1 MFVKK
6 EYQYVAETIIRTDWD
21 DNTQVKNNNIII
33 EQFQGTAFDSDYK
46 CYKVTKKE
54 WIPLGNSLLQGKNVI
69 YELVAK
75 VTNVLETK
83 VLKGLAEAGFG
94 VPKTFVSAKC
104 GNQIIIFEEFMPGQE
119 LYSVSEKKAWT
130 ASAEALAKIHL
141 EYWDKDLQ
149 GIFGLSNEE
158 KNVSIVDF
166 ENKIR
171 RAQTNTY
178 HKSEWRKVFKTIN
191 ERMTNCAKTLV
202 HGDLFSTNILVDGE
216 KVTFID
222 WANAGE
228 FPYFMDISRLTG
240 MLNKDSGEMI
250 CQSPESIYQIYF
262 EILSDKLQIDYEKYI
277 KDVSM
282 GQFVE
287 LAATYLPPIGLNAH
301 SIWACSDYNTA
312 VEKRLNKLSAI
323 ILA

>member
-6 EYQYVAETIIRTDWD
+6 DYQYVAETIIRTNWD
-21 DNTQVKNNNIII
+21 DNTQVKNNNIVI

-54 WIPLGNSLLQGKNVI
+54 WIPLGKSLLQGKTVI

-75 VTNVLETK
+75 ITNELETK
-83 VLKGLAEAGFG
+83 VLKGLAETGFG
-94 VPKTFVSAKC
+94 VPKILVSAKC

-119 LYSVSEKKAWT
+119 LYSVCDKEAWT

-141 EYWDKDLQ
+141 EYWDKDIQ
-149 GIFGLSNEE
+149 GIFGLSREE
-158 KNVSIVDF
+158 KNVGIVDF
-166 ENKIR
+166 EKKIE
-171 RAQTNTY
+171 RAQINTH
-178 HKSEWRKVFKTIN
+178 HKLEWQKVFKTIN
-191 ERMTNCAKTLV
+191 ERIAKCAKTLV

-216 KVTFID
+216 KIIFID

-250 CQSPESIYQIYF
+250 CQNSENMYQIYF
-262 EILSDKLQIDYEKYI
+262 EIVRDQLQMDYEMYI

-301 SIWACSDYNTA
+301 SIWAHSDYNIA
-312 VEKRLNKLSAI
+312 VEKRLDELSDI